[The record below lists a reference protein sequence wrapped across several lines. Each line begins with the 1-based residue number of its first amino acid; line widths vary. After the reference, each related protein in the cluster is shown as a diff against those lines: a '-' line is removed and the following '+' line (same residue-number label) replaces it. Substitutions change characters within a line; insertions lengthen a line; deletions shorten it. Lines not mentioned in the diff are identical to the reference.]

1 MAYLIDTNIII
12 YSLRNDPTVHL
23 SFRKNRTIP
32 KAISVVTYGELVYG
46 ARKSRLIQRNLAVTR
61 RIAEIFPIL
70 DITPSVMDTFGE
82 LKALLESK
90 GAKIDEMDL
99 LIASTALC
107 HNMILVTNNTK
118 HFERI
123 EGLELENWAVTGRA
137 P

>member
-1 MAYLIDTNIII
+1 MIYLIDTDVII
-12 YSLRNDPTVHL
+12 YSLRNNQTVHL
-23 SFRKNRTIP
+23 NFQRNKAIP

-46 ARKSRLIQRNLAVTR
+46 ARKSRLTQKNLAAAR

-82 LKALLESK
+82 LKALLELE
-90 GAKIDEMDL
+90 GNRIDEMDL

-118 HFERI
+118 HFGRI
-123 EGLELENWAVTGRA
+123 EGLKLENWAENV
-137 P
+137 

>member
-1 MAYLIDTNIII
+1 MVYLIDTDIII
-12 YSLRNDPTVHL
+12 YSLKNDQTVHL
-23 SFRKNRTIP
+23 NFQKNKTIP

-46 ARKSRLIQRNLAVTR
+46 ARKSRLMQKNLAVTR

-82 LKALLESK
+82 LKAVLESK
-90 GAKIDEMDL
+90 GNRIDEMDL

-118 HFERI
+118 HYSKI
-123 EGLELENWAVTGRA
+123 EGLKLENWAENGSR
-137 P
+137 